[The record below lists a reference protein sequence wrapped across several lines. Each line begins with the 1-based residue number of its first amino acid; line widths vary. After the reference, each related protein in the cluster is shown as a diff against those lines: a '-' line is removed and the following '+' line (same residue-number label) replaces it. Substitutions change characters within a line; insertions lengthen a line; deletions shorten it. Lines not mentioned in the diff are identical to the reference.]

1 VVRYFQSLKDAE
13 RFCSRVF
20 QEGSAALKDM
30 KQTEATLVNM
40 AKAAFNGDIT
50 KIFDAIEL
58 YRRTKLH
65 SVDIQVREAAERFLE
80 HQKNEGRKRATLADD
95 RSRLGQFCVK
105 VGHLKVGDI
114 TDHDLRAW
122 LRTFKPGTNRRS
134 MHKALRKFFR
144 WMKREHIIALDPMD
158 EIPPMDE
165 WGRRTA
171 IIPIK
176 DFRTI
181 LEVCASKKE
190 FSVKVGDQKR
200 PQKTEFSDLLPFFT
214 LAGFAGLRTKELVRR
229 YPDDESLR
237 WEDIQW
243 DRGFIH
249 IRSNVA
255 KGTRRG
261 NDERYISN
269 DLTMN
274 ALNAWLRPITQADGY
289 VIPYRVKRFK
299 QRKAALLKMLAIRLP
314 ENGLRNSFASYFM
327 TARSEAGAGELSREM
342 GNSERIAKSFYIRAL
357 EPRTGKEWFSSRPQL
372 IGSYEDATAD
382 LSHSFRCGYTASGQR
397 NAPSHRQPYAG

>member
-1 VVRYFQSLKDAE
+1 MKPIRFSSETTPWRVIVPARYSSDRKRAVRYFRSLKEAE

-20 QEGSAALKDM
+20 QEGSAALKDI
-30 KQTEATLVNM
+30 KQTEATLVAM
-40 AKAAFNGDIT
+40 AKATFDGDIT

-65 SVDIQVREAAERFLE
+65 SADIEVREAAERFIE
-80 HQKNEGRKRATLADD
+80 HQKSEGRKRVTLADD
-95 RSRLGQFCVK
+95 RSRLSKLCREI
-105 VGHLKVGDI
+105 GHLKVGDI

-122 LRTFKPGTNRRS
+122 LRAFKPGTNRRS
-134 MHKALRKFFR
+134 MYKALRKFFR
-144 WMKREHIIALDPMD
+144 WMKREHMIALDPMD

-171 IIPIK
+171 IIPVK
-176 DFRTI
+176 DFQTI

-190 FSVKVGDQKR
+190 FSVRVGDQKQ
-200 PQKTEFSDLLPFFT
+200 PQKTEFSDLLPFFA
-214 LAGFAGLRTKELVRR
+214 LAGLAGLRTKELVRH
-229 YPDDESLR
+229 YPDDEALR

-255 KGTRRG
+255 KSTRRS

-269 DLTMN
+269 DLTMS
-274 ALNAWLRPITQADGY
+274 ALNAWLRPIAQANGY
-289 VIPYRVKRFK
+289 VIPYKMRKFK
-299 QRKAALLKMLAIRLP
+299 ERKAALLKMLAIRLP

-327 TARSEAGAGELSREM
+327 TARSEAGAGELAREM
-342 GNSERIAKSFYIRAL
+342 GNSETIAKSFYIRAL
-357 EPRTGKEWFSSRPQL
+357 EPRAGKEWFGCRP
-372 IGSYEDATAD
+372 
-382 LSHSFRCGYTASGQR
+382 
-397 NAPSHRQPYAG
+397 

>member
-1 VVRYFQSLKDAE
+1 
-13 RFCSRVF
+13 
-20 QEGSAALKDM
+20 M
-30 KQTEATLVNM
+30 
-40 AKAAFNGDIT
+40 
-50 KIFDAIEL
+50 
-58 YRRTKLH
+58 
-65 SVDIQVREAAERFLE
+65 
-80 HQKNEGRKRATLADD
+80 
-95 RSRLGQFCVK
+95 
-105 VGHLKVGDI
+105 GHLKVGDI

-122 LRTFKPGTNRRS
+122 LRAFKPGTNRRS

-274 ALNAWLRPITQADGY
+274 ALNAWLRPVAQTTGY
-289 VIPYRVKRFK
+289 VIPYKMRKFK
-299 QRKAALLKMLAIRLP
+299 ERKTALLKLLAIRLP
-314 ENGLRNSFASYFM
+314 ENGLRNSFASY
-327 TARSEAGAGELSREM
+327 L
-342 GNSERIAKSFYIRAL
+342 
-357 EPRTGKEWFSSRPQL
+357 
-372 IGSYEDATAD
+372 
-382 LSHSFRCGYTASGQR
+382 
-397 NAPSHRQPYAG
+397 